1 MTKNEEIHV
10 VEPSGDSDRYLN
22 RAKNLAMGVFKA
34 KHDENVTTDDFF
46 IVWFGKG
53 LQNWKAVV
61 VARDL
66 SLGLQYEI
74 TYDGD
79 RHQAYIN
86 EYTKTGNYVVA
97 DIPAH

>member
-10 VEPSGDSDRYLN
+10 VEPSGDADRYLT
-22 RAKNLAMGVFKA
+22 RAKQLALDTYLANHGDGV
-34 KHDENVTTDDFF
+34 TLDDFY

-53 LQNWKAVV
+53 LQNWKAVIV
-61 VARDL
+61 TRDL
-66 SLGLQYEI
+66 TLGLQYEI

-86 EYTKTGNYVVA
+86 EYTKTGNFVVA